1 MVVPVHDG
9 RRFLPAALA
18 SIAAQTLVPLETLV
32 VDDGSTDGSA
42 EIAGGFPGVTLRRQ
56 PQSGVASAR
65 NAGIAAARGDLI
77 AFLDQDDL
85 WAPEKLEMQ
94 VAVMRR
100 RPDLGYVLAWETVFL
115 EAGMPQPFWVRPE
128 LLARR
133 TPGLRPGTL
142 VARRDLFDSLG
153 GFDPS
158 FENGS
163 DSEWLFRAADRGVP
177 FEVVPAVLLRR
188 RIHNA
193 NESRRTERL
202 RPELLRTVKASID
215 RKRRAARGSER
226 EDLP

>member
-18 SIAAQTLVPLETLV
+18 SIAAQTLAPLEILV
-32 VDDGSTDGSA
+32 VDDGSTDGSG
-42 EIAGGFPGVTLRRQ
+42 EIAGGFSGVTLRRQ

-85 WAPEKLEMQ
+85 WAPEKLEKQ

-100 RPDLGYVLAWETVFL
+100 RPELGYVLAWETLFL
-115 EAGMPQPFWVRPE
+115 EAGVPQPSWVRPE
-128 LLARR
+128 LLAGGH
-133 TPGLRPGTL
+133 PGYVPGTL
-142 VARRDLFDSLG
+142 LARRDLFDSLG
-153 GFDPS
+153 GFDAS

-177 FEVVPAVLLRR
+177 FEVLPVVLLHR
-188 RIHNA
+188 RIHDA

-215 RKRRAARGSER
+215 RKRRAAQGSGGQ
-226 EDLP
+226 DLP

>member
-18 SIAAQTLVPLETLV
+18 SIGAQTFPPLEILV
-32 VDDGSTDGSA
+32 VDDGSTDGSGEMA
-42 EIAGGFPGVTLRRQ
+42 AGFAGVTLRRQ

-85 WAPEKLEMQ
+85 WTPEKLEKQ

-100 RPDLGYVLAWETVFL
+100 RPELGYVLAWETVFL
-115 EAGMPQPFWVRPE
+115 EAGMPQPSWVRPE
-128 LLARR
+128 WLGEGHPGYVPGALLARR
-133 TPGLRPGTL
+133 E
-142 VARRDLFDSLG
+142 LFDSLG

-177 FEVVPAVLLRR
+177 FEVVPVVLLHR
-188 RIHNA
+188 RIHDA
-193 NESRRTERL
+193 NESRRAERL
-202 RPELLRTVKASID
+202 RPELLRTVKASIE
-215 RKRRAARGSER
+215 RKRRAAPGRER
-226 EDLP
+226 EQLP